1 MGAIAVA
8 SLQAE
13 TQSPA
18 PRRLLESAK
27 RFEAQ
32 QQYPEAIA
40 AYRRYLLLKPEDDA
54 ARSTFAKVLSWQG
67 QYVEPYRRT
76 AISSKDIRST

>member
-40 AYRRYLLLKPEDDA
+40 ANCRYLLLKPEDDA